1 MLVYF
6 EGHRYPKDLVVP
18 YFTDRDFNEPVVPYM
33 HDKNGYYLE
42 YIGYIFVTSEKYS
55 GPVFILPKLFLA
67 VDVSDPEKRETLL
80 GESGLLPEL
89 IFDTDKDDNVLT
101 LSGRE
106 TFLPEL
112 SLWLFRAMVRFREDC
127 KKEKD
132 HENLEKLYQLTPQ
145 DNSRD
150 RDFLST
156 AIRLIDFLSDH
167 RNLFTQIHKIN
178 NSGRAAIDW
187 NKTIR
192 KYPYI
197 KEGKPYYLDLQIKDK
212 AINIDEELII
222 LYYSVLRYLKDKFH
236 FPIMLGDIPYELL
249 SPSEI
254 QRYLDTGVGKRKMR
268 DIKGKYFRD
277 DLRTLWTLLDA
288 FFTFNYSRDDKC
300 PRKEAL
306 AVKEFDAVFE
316 KMVDRLIGD
325 TSKLAA
331 LKNQKDGKLI
341 DHIYMDKSL
350 IGKDSN
356 IYYIGDSKYYSDSHD
371 IEGVPLYKQFT
382 YARNAIQYNI
392 DQYYI
397 KHKAN
402 PNAIRYR
409 DKDTEGY
416 NVTPNFFVRPKI
428 KSDTLDFDTPS
439 FSASGNQP
447 KPNKH
452 FEDRLFDR
460 DTLLLREYEI
470 NLIFLIAA
478 YGSYEDHWA
487 TSIRTTIREDML
499 QFLTDTYTFFKIQPK
514 DIPMYSQTG
523 LVGTIPFVRYFH
535 SILAGKAYKEQDD
548 ANEIY
553 LAFERTPQGE
563 RDSAEVLD
571 EIKYAVEDQAA
582 LSHPIELKPNT
593 TNTKH
598 GSMD

>member
-6 EGHRYPKDLVVP
+6 EGHRYPKDIVVP
-18 YFTDRDFNEPVVPYM
+18 YFIDRDFNEPVVPYR
-33 HDKNGYYLE
+33 HDSKGYYLE
-42 YIGYIFVTSEKYS
+42 YIGYIFATSEKYS
-55 GPVFILPKLFLA
+55 GPVFILPKSFLA
-67 VDVSDPEKRETLL
+67 VDESDPDKRDTLL

-89 IFDTDKDDNVLT
+89 IFDTDKDDNVLA
-101 LSGRE
+101 LSGRD

-132 HENLEKLYQLTPQ
+132 YENLEKLYQLTPQ

-197 KEGKPYYLDLQIKDK
+197 KDSKPYYLNLQIKDK

-236 FPIMLGDIPYELL
+236 FPITLGDIPYELL

-325 TSKLAA
+325 TGKLAA

-428 KSDTLDFDTPS
+428 QSDTLDFDTPS
-439 FSASGNQP
+439 FSPSDNQP
-447 KPNKH
+447 KANKH

-487 TSIRTTIREDML
+487 TSIRATIREDML
-499 QFLTDTYTFFKIQPK
+499 QFLQDTYTFFKIKPI
-514 DIPMYSQTG
+514 DIPVTTPNG
-523 LVGTIPFVRYFH
+523 HLFDIPFLNYFH
-535 SILAGKAYKEQDD
+535 NLLAGKVYKESDNSTD
-548 ANEIY
+548 LI
-553 LAFERTPQGE
+553 LAFEKETPSGQSDLKE
-563 RDSAEVLD
+563 VAE
-571 EIKYAVEDQAA
+571 EIKYTLLGETIGE
-582 LSHPIELKPNT
+582 PIKLNK
-593 TNTKH
+593 
-598 GSMD
+598 

>member
-1 MLVYF
+1 M
-6 EGHRYPKDLVVP
+6 
-18 YFTDRDFNEPVVPYM
+18 
-33 HDKNGYYLE
+33 
-42 YIGYIFVTSEKYS
+42 
-55 GPVFILPKLFLA
+55 A
-67 VDVSDPEKRETLL
+67 
-80 GESGLLPEL
+80 
-89 IFDTDKDDNVLT
+89 
-101 LSGRE
+101 
-106 TFLPEL
+106 
-112 SLWLFRAMVRFREDC
+112 
-127 KKEKD
+127 
-132 HENLEKLYQLTPQ
+132 
-145 DNSRD
+145 
-150 RDFLST
+150 
-156 AIRLIDFLSDH
+156 
-167 RNLFTQIHKIN
+167 
-178 NSGRAAIDW
+178 
-187 NKTIR
+187 
-192 KYPYI
+192 
-197 KEGKPYYLDLQIKDK
+197 
-212 AINIDEELII
+212 
-222 LYYSVLRYLKDKFH
+222 LK
-236 FPIMLGDIPYELL
+236 
-249 SPSEI
+249 S
-254 QRYLDTGVGKRKMR
+254 YLDTGVGKRKMR

-277 DLRTLWTLLDA
+277 DLRTLWTILDV

-300 PRKEAL
+300 PRKEAH

-382 YARNAIQYNI
+382 YARNTIQYNI
-392 DQYYI
+392 DQYYLQ
-397 KHKAN
+397 HKAN

-439 FSASGNQP
+439 FSASDNQP

-499 QFLTDTYTFFKIQPK
+499 QFLTDTYNFFKIQPK
-514 DIPMYSQTG
+514 DIPVTTPTG
-523 LVGTIPFVRYFH
+523 HLFDIPFLNYFH
-535 SILAGKAYKEQDD
+535 NLLAGKVYKESDNSPD
-548 ANEIY
+548 LI
-553 LAFERTPQGE
+553 LAFEKHTEKGK
-563 RDSAEVLD
+563 LD
-571 EIKYAVEDQAA
+571 LKEAQKDLQHAITGGSITDPYNIKA
-582 LSHPIELKPNT
+582 
-593 TNTKH
+593 
-598 GSMD
+598 

>member
-6 EGHRYPKDLVVP
+6 EGHRYPQELVVP

-33 HDKNGYYLE
+33 HDRNGYYLE
-42 YIGYIFVTSEKYS
+42 YIGYIFATSEKYS
-55 GPVFILPKLFLA
+55 GPVFILPKSFLA
-67 VDVSDPEKRETLL
+67 VDESDPEKRETLL
-80 GESGLLPEL
+80 GEPGLLPEL
-89 IFDTDKDDNVLT
+89 IFDTDKDDNVLA

-132 HENLEKLYQLTPQ
+132 QENLDKLYQLTPQ

-197 KEGKPYYLDLQIKDK
+197 KESKPYYLDLQIKDK

-236 FPIMLGDIPYELL
+236 FPITLGDIPYELL

-277 DLRTLWTLLDA
+277 DLRTLWNLLDA

-325 TSKLAA
+325 TGKLAA

-392 DQYYI
+392 DQYYL

-487 TSIRTTIREDML
+487 TSIRATIREDML
-499 QFLTDTYTFFKIQPK
+499 QFLTDTYAFFKIQPM
-514 DIPMYSQTG
+514 DIPVTTPTG
-523 LVGTIPFVRYFH
+523 HLFDIPFLNYFH
-535 SILAGKAYKEQDD
+535 NLLAGKVYKESDNSTD
-548 ANEIY
+548 LI

-571 EIKYAVEDQAA
+571 EIKYAVEDQSA
-582 LSHPIELKPNT
+582 LSHPLKL
-593 TNTKH
+593 KQ
-598 GSMD
+598 

>member
-6 EGHRYPKDLVVP
+6 EGHRYPQDLVVP

-33 HDKNGYYLE
+33 HDRNGYYLE
-42 YIGYIFVTSEKYS
+42 YIGYIFATSEKYS
-55 GPVFILPKLFLA
+55 GPVFILPKSFLA
-67 VDVSDPEKRETLL
+67 VDESDPEKRETLL
-80 GESGLLPEL
+80 GEPGLLPEL
-89 IFDTDKDDNVLT
+89 IFDTDKDDNVLA

-132 HENLEKLYQLTPQ
+132 QENLDKLYQLTPQ

-197 KEGKPYYLDLQIKDK
+197 KESKPYYLDLQIKDK

-236 FPIMLGDIPYELL
+236 FPITLGDIPYELL

-277 DLRTLWTLLDA
+277 DLRTLWNLLDA

-325 TSKLAA
+325 TGKLAA

-392 DQYYI
+392 DQYYL

-487 TSIRTTIREDML
+487 TSIRATIREDML
-499 QFLTDTYTFFKIQPK
+499 QFLTDTYAFFKIQPM
-514 DIPMYSQTG
+514 DIPVTTPTG
-523 LVGTIPFVRYFH
+523 HLFDIPFLNYFH
-535 SILAGKAYKEQDD
+535 NLLAGKVYKESDNSTD
-548 ANEIY
+548 LI
-553 LAFERTPQGE
+553 LAFEKKTEQGKL
-563 RDSAEVLD
+563 DLKEVT
-571 EIKYAVEDQAA
+571 EYIKETLPDKT
-582 LSHPIELKPNT
+582 LGDPIDL
-593 TNTKH
+593 
-598 GSMD
+598 

>member
-236 FPIMLGDIPYELL
+236 FPITLGDIPYELL

-300 PRKEAL
+300 PRKEAF

-416 NVTPNFFVRPKI
+416 NVTPNSFVRPKI

>member
-6 EGHRYPKDLVVP
+6 EGHRYPQDLVVP

-33 HDKNGYYLE
+33 HDRSGYYLE
-42 YIGYIFVTSEKYS
+42 YIGYIFATSEKYS
-55 GPVFILPKLFLA
+55 GPVFILPKSFLA
-67 VDVSDPEKRETLL
+67 VDESDPEKRETLL
-80 GESGLLPEL
+80 GEPGLLPEL
-89 IFDTDKDDNVLT
+89 IFDTDKDDNVLA

-132 HENLEKLYQLTPQ
+132 QENLDKLYQLTPQ

-197 KEGKPYYLDLQIKDK
+197 KESKPYYLDLQIKDK

-236 FPIMLGDIPYELL
+236 FPITLGDIPYELL

-277 DLRTLWTLLDA
+277 DLRTLWNLLDA

-325 TSKLAA
+325 TGKLAA

-392 DQYYI
+392 DQYYL

-439 FSASGNQP
+439 FSASDNQP

-487 TSIRTTIREDML
+487 TSIRATIREDML
-499 QFLTDTYTFFKIQPK
+499 QFLTDTYAFFKIQPM
-514 DIPMYSQTG
+514 DIPVTTPTG
-523 LVGTIPFVRYFH
+523 HLFDIPFLNYFH
-535 SILAGKAYKEQDD
+535 NLLAGKVYKESDNSTD
-548 ANEIY
+548 LI
-553 LAFERTPQGE
+553 LAFEKKTEQGKL
-563 RDSAEVLD
+563 DLKEVT
-571 EIKYAVEDQAA
+571 EYIKETLPDKT
-582 LSHPIELKPNT
+582 LGDPIDL
-593 TNTKH
+593 
-598 GSMD
+598 

>member
-6 EGHRYPKDLVVP
+6 EGHRYPQDLVVP

-33 HDKNGYYLE
+33 HDRNGYYLE
-42 YIGYIFVTSEKYS
+42 YIGYIFATSEKYS
-55 GPVFILPKLFLA
+55 GPVFILPKSFLA
-67 VDVSDPEKRETLL
+67 VDETDPDKRETLL
-80 GESGLLPEL
+80 GEPGLLPEL
-89 IFDTDKDDNVLT
+89 IFDTDKDDNVLA

-132 HENLEKLYQLTPQ
+132 QENLDKLYQLTPQ

-197 KEGKPYYLDLQIKDK
+197 KESKPYYLDLQIKDK

-236 FPIMLGDIPYELL
+236 FPITLGDIPYELL

-277 DLRTLWTLLDA
+277 DLRTLWNLLDA

-325 TSKLAA
+325 TGKLAA

-392 DQYYI
+392 DQYYL

-478 YGSYEDHWA
+478 YGSYE
-487 TSIRTTIREDML
+487 TSWTNTLRQTIREDML
-499 QFLTDTYTFFKIQPK
+499 QFLTDTYTFFKIQPM

-582 LSHPIELKPNT
+582 LSHPIKLKQ
-593 TNTKH
+593 
-598 GSMD
+598 

>member
-6 EGHRYPKDLVVP
+6 EGHRYPKNLVVP

-55 GPVFILPKLFLA
+55 GPVFILPKSFLA

-80 GESGLLPEL
+80 GESGLLPEQ

-101 LSGRE
+101 LTGRE

-392 DQYYI
+392 DQYYL

-439 FSASGNQP
+439 FSASENQP
-447 KPNKH
+447 KHNKH

-487 TSIRTTIREDML
+487 TSIRTTIREDMI
-499 QFLTDTYTFFKIQPK
+499 QFLTDTYAFFKIQPM
-514 DIPMYSQTG
+514 DIPVTTPTG
-523 LVGTIPFVRYFH
+523 KLFDIPFLNYFH
-535 SILAGKAYKEQDD
+535 NLLAGKVYKESDNSTD
-548 ANEIY
+548 LL
-553 LAFERTPQGE
+553 LAFEKHTEQGKI
-563 RDSAEVLD
+563 DLKEVQ
-571 EIKYAVEDQAA
+571 EDLHDAITGG
-582 LSHPIELKPNT
+582 SITDPIELKP
-593 TNTKH
+593 
-598 GSMD
+598 

>member
-1 MLVYF
+1 M
-6 EGHRYPKDLVVP
+6 VP

-33 HDKNGYYLE
+33 HDRNGYYLE
-42 YIGYIFVTSEKYS
+42 YIGYIFATSEKYS
-55 GPVFILPKLFLA
+55 GPVFILPKSFLA
-67 VDVSDPEKRETLL
+67 VDETDPDKRETLL
-80 GESGLLPEL
+80 GEPGLLPEL
-89 IFDTDKDDNVLT
+89 IFDTDKDDNVLA

-132 HENLEKLYQLTPQ
+132 QENLDKLYQLTPQ

-197 KEGKPYYLDLQIKDK
+197 KESKPYYLDLQIKDK

-236 FPIMLGDIPYELL
+236 FPITLGDIPYELL

-277 DLRTLWTLLDA
+277 DLRTLWNLLDA

-325 TSKLAA
+325 TGKLAA

-392 DQYYI
+392 DQYYL

-439 FSASGNQP
+439 FSASDNQP

-487 TSIRTTIREDML
+487 TSIRATIREDML
-499 QFLTDTYTFFKIQPK
+499 QFLTDTYAFFKIQTM
-514 DIPMYSQTG
+514 DIPVTTPTG
-523 LVGTIPFVRYFH
+523 HLFDIPFLNYFH
-535 SILAGKAYKEQDD
+535 NLLAGKVYKESDD
-548 ANEIY
+548 STDLI
-553 LAFERTPQGE
+553 LAFEKKTEQGKL
-563 RDSAEVLD
+563 DLKEVQ
-571 EIKYAVEDQAA
+571 EDLQHAITGG
-582 LSHPIELKPNT
+582 SITDPIELKP
-593 TNTKH
+593 
-598 GSMD
+598 

>member
-33 HDKNGYYLE
+33 HDQKGYYLE

-55 GPVFILPKLFLA
+55 GPVFILPKSFLA
-67 VDVSDPEKRETLL
+67 VDVSDPERRETLL
-80 GESGLLPEL
+80 GESGLLPEQ

-236 FPIMLGDIPYELL
+236 FPITLGDIPYELL

-306 AVKEFDAVFE
+306 VVKEFDAVFE

-392 DQYYI
+392 DQYYL

-439 FSASGNQP
+439 FSASENQP

-499 QFLTDTYTFFKIQPK
+499 QFLTDTYNFFKIQPK
-514 DIPMYSQTG
+514 DIPVTTPTG
-523 LVGTIPFVRYFH
+523 HLFDIPFLNYFH
-535 SILAGKAYKEQDD
+535 NLLAGKVYKESDNSTD
-548 ANEIY
+548 LI
-553 LAFERTPQGE
+553 LAFEKHTETG
-563 RDSAEVLD
+563 
-571 EIKYAVEDQAA
+571 IKDLKEAQEDLQHAITGG
-582 LSHPIELKPNT
+582 SITDPIELK
-593 TNTKH
+593 
-598 GSMD
+598 S

>member
-6 EGHRYPKDLVVP
+6 EGHRYPKDIVVP
-18 YFTDRDFNEPVVPYM
+18 YFTDRDFNEPVVPYQ
-33 HDKNGYYLE
+33 HDSKGYYLE
-42 YIGYIFVTSEKYS
+42 YIGYIFATSEKYS
-55 GPVFILPKLFLA
+55 GPVFILPKSFLA
-67 VDVSDPEKRETLL
+67 VDESDPDKRDTLL

-89 IFDTDKDDNVLT
+89 IFDTDKDDNVLA
-101 LSGRE
+101 LSGRD

-127 KKEKD
+127 KIEKD
-132 HENLEKLYQLTPQ
+132 NENLEKLYQLTPQ

-197 KEGKPYYLDLQIKDK
+197 KESKPYYLDLQIKNK

-236 FPIMLGDIPYELL
+236 FPITLGDIPYELL

-325 TSKLAA
+325 TGKLAA

-428 KSDTLDFDTPS
+428 QSDTLDFDTPS
-439 FSASGNQP
+439 FSPSDNQP
-447 KPNKH
+447 KANKH

-487 TSIRTTIREDML
+487 TSIRATIREDML
-499 QFLTDTYTFFKIQPK
+499 QFLQDTYTFFKIKPI
-514 DIPMYSQTG
+514 DIPVTTPNG
-523 LVGTIPFVRYFH
+523 HLFGIPFLNYFH
-535 SILAGKAYKEQDD
+535 NLLAGKVYKESDNSTD
-548 ANEIY
+548 LI
-553 LAFERTPQGE
+553 LAFEKETPTGQS
-563 RDSAEVLD
+563 DLKEVD
-571 EIKYAVEDQAA
+571 EEIKYTLPGEN
-582 LSHPIELKPNT
+582 LGEPIKLNK
-593 TNTKH
+593 
-598 GSMD
+598 

>member
-1 MLVYF
+1 M
-6 EGHRYPKDLVVP
+6 YPE
-18 YFTDRDFNEPVVPYM
+18 N
-33 HDKNGYYLE
+33 
-42 YIGYIFVTSEKYS
+42 
-55 GPVFILPKLFLA
+55 
-67 VDVSDPEKRETLL
+67 
-80 GESGLLPEL
+80 
-89 IFDTDKDDNVLT
+89 IFDTEAEDNILT
-101 LSGRE
+101 LTGRE

-197 KEGKPYYLDLQIKDK
+197 KESKPYYLDLQIKDK

-236 FPIMLGDIPYELL
+236 FPITLGDIPYELL

-382 YARNAIQYNI
+382 YARNTIQYNI

-499 QFLTDTYTFFKIQPK
+499 QFLTETYTFFKIQPK

-582 LSHPIELKPNT
+582 LSHQ
-593 TNTKH
+593 
-598 GSMD
+598 

>member
-33 HDKNGYYLE
+33 HDQKGYYLE

-55 GPVFILPKLFLA
+55 GPVFILPKSFLA
-67 VDVSDPEKRETLL
+67 VDVSDPERRETLL
-80 GESGLLPEL
+80 GESGLLPEQ

-236 FPIMLGDIPYELL
+236 FPITLGDIPYELL

-254 QRYLDTGVGKRKMR
+254 QRYLDTGVGKNS
-268 DIKGKYFRD
+268 
-277 DLRTLWTLLDA
+277 TQ
-288 FFTFNYSRDDKC
+288 S
-300 PRKEAL
+300 
-306 AVKEFDAVFE
+306 
-316 KMVDRLIGD
+316 
-325 TSKLAA
+325 SK
-331 LKNQKDGKLI
+331 K
-341 DHIYMDKSL
+341 
-350 IGKDSN
+350 
-356 IYYIGDSKYYSDSHD
+356 
-371 IEGVPLYKQFT
+371 
-382 YARNAIQYNI
+382 
-392 DQYYI
+392 
-397 KHKAN
+397 
-402 PNAIRYR
+402 
-409 DKDTEGY
+409 
-416 NVTPNFFVRPKI
+416 
-428 KSDTLDFDTPS
+428 
-439 FSASGNQP
+439 
-447 KPNKH
+447 
-452 FEDRLFDR
+452 
-460 DTLLLREYEI
+460 
-470 NLIFLIAA
+470 
-478 YGSYEDHWA
+478 W
-487 TSIRTTIREDML
+487 
-499 QFLTDTYTFFKIQPK
+499 
-514 DIPMYSQTG
+514 
-523 LVGTIPFVRYFH
+523 
-535 SILAGKAYKEQDD
+535 
-548 ANEIY
+548 
-553 LAFERTPQGE
+553 
-563 RDSAEVLD
+563 
-571 EIKYAVEDQAA
+571 
-582 LSHPIELKPNT
+582 
-593 TNTKH
+593 
-598 GSMD
+598 

>member
-6 EGHRYPKDLVVP
+6 EGHRYPQDLVVP

-33 HDKNGYYLE
+33 HDRNGYYLE
-42 YIGYIFVTSEKYS
+42 YIGYIFATSEKYS
-55 GPVFILPKLFLA
+55 GPVFILPKSFLA
-67 VDVSDPEKRETLL
+67 VDETDPDKRETLL
-80 GESGLLPEL
+80 GEPGLLPEL
-89 IFDTDKDDNVLT
+89 IFDTDKDDNVLA

-132 HENLEKLYQLTPQ
+132 QENLDKLYQLTPQ

-197 KEGKPYYLDLQIKDK
+197 KESKPYYLDLQIKDK

-236 FPIMLGDIPYELL
+236 FPITLGDIPYELL

-277 DLRTLWTLLDA
+277 DLRTLWNLLDA

-325 TSKLAA
+325 TGKLAA

-392 DQYYI
+392 DQYYL

-487 TSIRTTIREDML
+487 TSIRATIREDML
-499 QFLTDTYTFFKIQPK
+499 RFLTDTYAFFKIQPM
-514 DIPMYSQTG
+514 DIPVTTPTG
-523 LVGTIPFVRYFH
+523 HLFDIPFLNYFH
-535 SILAGKAYKEQDD
+535 NLLAGKVYKESDD
-548 ANEIY
+548 STDLI

-571 EIKYAVEDQAA
+571 EIKYAVEDQSA
-582 LSHPIELKPNT
+582 LSHPLKL
-593 TNTKH
+593 KQ
-598 GSMD
+598 

>member
-33 HDKNGYYLE
+33 HDPKGYYLE

-55 GPVFILPKLFLA
+55 GPVFILPKSFLA
-67 VDVSDPEKRETLL
+67 VDVSDPERRETLL
-80 GESGLLPEL
+80 GESGLLPEQ

-101 LSGRE
+101 LTGRE

-236 FPIMLGDIPYELL
+236 FPITLGDIPYELL

-306 AVKEFDAVFE
+306 VVKEFDAVFE

-392 DQYYI
+392 DQYYL

-439 FSASGNQP
+439 FSASENQP
-447 KPNKH
+447 KRNKH

-487 TSIRTTIREDML
+487 TSIRTTIREDMI
-499 QFLTDTYTFFKIQPK
+499 QFLTDTYDFFKIQPK
-514 DIPMYSQTG
+514 DIPVTTPTG
-523 LVGTIPFVRYFH
+523 QLFDIPFLNYFH
-535 SILAGKAYKEQDD
+535 NLLAGKVYKESDD
-548 ANEIY
+548 STDLI
-553 LAFERTPQGE
+553 LAFEKKTEQGKL
-563 RDSAEVLD
+563 DLKEVQ
-571 EIKYAVEDQAA
+571 EDLHDAITGG
-582 LSHPIELKPNT
+582 SITDPIELKP
-593 TNTKH
+593 
-598 GSMD
+598 

>member
-6 EGHRYPKDLVVP
+6 EGHRYPQDLVVP

-33 HDKNGYYLE
+33 HDRNGYYLE
-42 YIGYIFVTSEKYS
+42 YIGYIFATSEKYS
-55 GPVFILPKLFLA
+55 GPVFILPKSFLA
-67 VDVSDPEKRETLL
+67 VDESDPEKRETLL
-80 GESGLLPEL
+80 GEPGLLPEL
-89 IFDTDKDDNVLT
+89 IFDTDKDDNVLA

-132 HENLEKLYQLTPQ
+132 QENLDKLYQLTPQ

-197 KEGKPYYLDLQIKDK
+197 KESKPYYLDLQIKDK

-236 FPIMLGDIPYELL
+236 FPITLGDIPYELL

-277 DLRTLWTLLDA
+277 DLRTLWNLLDA

-325 TSKLAA
+325 TGKLAA

-341 DHIYMDKSL
+341 DHIYMDSSL
-350 IGKDSN
+350 IGSDSN

-392 DQYYI
+392 DQYYL

-487 TSIRTTIREDML
+487 TSIRATIREDML
-499 QFLTDTYTFFKIQPK
+499 QFLTDTYAFFKIQPM
-514 DIPMYSQTG
+514 DIPVTTPTG
-523 LVGTIPFVRYFH
+523 HLFDIPFLNYFH
-535 SILAGKAYKEQDD
+535 NLLAGKVYKESDNSTD
-548 ANEIY
+548 LI
-553 LAFERTPQGE
+553 LAFEKKTEQGKL
-563 RDSAEVLD
+563 DLKEVT
-571 EIKYAVEDQAA
+571 EYIKETLPDKT
-582 LSHPIELKPNT
+582 LGDPIDL
-593 TNTKH
+593 
-598 GSMD
+598 

>member
-6 EGHRYPKDLVVP
+6 EGHRYPKDIVAP
-18 YFTDRDFNEPVVPYM
+18 YFTDRDFNEPVVPYQ
-33 HDKNGYYLE
+33 HDSKGYYLE
-42 YIGYIFVTSEKYS
+42 YIGYIFATSEKYS
-55 GPVFILPKLFLA
+55 GPVFILPKSFLA
-67 VDVSDPEKRETLL
+67 VDESDPDKRDTLL

-89 IFDTDKDDNVLT
+89 IFDTDKDDNVLA
-101 LSGRE
+101 LSGRD

-132 HENLEKLYQLTPQ
+132 YKNLEKLYQLTPQ

-197 KEGKPYYLDLQIKDK
+197 KESKPYYLDLQIKDK

-236 FPIMLGDIPYELL
+236 FPITLGDIPYELL

-288 FFTFNYSRDDKC
+288 FFTFNYSHDDKC

-325 TSKLAA
+325 TGKLAA

-428 KSDTLDFDTPS
+428 QSDTLDFDTPS
-439 FSASGNQP
+439 FSPSDNQP
-447 KPNKH
+447 KANKH

-487 TSIRTTIREDML
+487 TSIRATIREDML
-499 QFLTDTYTFFKIQPK
+499 QFLQDTYTFFKIKPI
-514 DIPMYSQTG
+514 DIPVTTPNG
-523 LVGTIPFVRYFH
+523 HLFDIPFLNYFH
-535 SILAGKAYKEQDD
+535 NLLAGKAYKESDNSTD
-548 ANEIY
+548 LI
-553 LAFERTPQGE
+553 LAFEKETPTGQS
-563 RDSAEVLD
+563 DLKEVD
-571 EIKYAVEDQAA
+571 EEIKYTLPGKTLGE
-582 LSHPIELKPNT
+582 PIKLNK
-593 TNTKH
+593 
-598 GSMD
+598 

>member
-6 EGHRYPKDLVVP
+6 EGHRYPQDLVVP

-33 HDKNGYYLE
+33 HDRNGYYLE
-42 YIGYIFVTSEKYS
+42 YIGYIFATSEKYS
-55 GPVFILPKLFLA
+55 GPVFILPKSFLA
-67 VDVSDPEKRETLL
+67 VDETDPDKRETLL
-80 GESGLLPEL
+80 GEPGLLPEL
-89 IFDTDKDDNVLT
+89 IFDTDKDDNVLA

-132 HENLEKLYQLTPQ
+132 QENLDKLYQLTPQ

-197 KEGKPYYLDLQIKDK
+197 KESKPYYLDLQIKDK

-236 FPIMLGDIPYELL
+236 FPITLGDIPYELL

-277 DLRTLWTLLDA
+277 DLRTLWNLLDA

-325 TSKLAA
+325 TGKLAA

-392 DQYYI
+392 DQYYL

-439 FSASGNQP
+439 FSASDNQP

-487 TSIRTTIREDML
+487 TSIRATIREDML
-499 QFLTDTYTFFKIQPK
+499 QFLTDTYAFFKIQPM
-514 DIPMYSQTG
+514 DIPVTTPTG
-523 LVGTIPFVRYFH
+523 HLFDIPFLNYFH
-535 SILAGKAYKEQDD
+535 NLLAGKVYKESDD
-548 ANEIY
+548 STDLI
-553 LAFERTPQGE
+553 LAFEKKTEQGKL
-563 RDSAEVLD
+563 DLKEVT
-571 EIKYAVEDQAA
+571 EYIKETLPDKT
-582 LSHPIELKPNT
+582 LGDPIDL
-593 TNTKH
+593 
-598 GSMD
+598 

>member
-1 MLVYF
+1 M
-6 EGHRYPKDLVVP
+6 VP

-33 HDKNGYYLE
+33 HDRNGYYLE
-42 YIGYIFVTSEKYS
+42 YIGYIFATSEKYS
-55 GPVFILPKLFLA
+55 GPVFILPKSFLA
-67 VDVSDPEKRETLL
+67 VDETDPDKRETLL
-80 GESGLLPEL
+80 GEPGLLPEL
-89 IFDTDKDDNVLT
+89 IFDTDKDDNVLA

-132 HENLEKLYQLTPQ
+132 QENLDKLYQLTPQ

-197 KEGKPYYLDLQIKDK
+197 KESKPYYLDLQIKDK

-236 FPIMLGDIPYELL
+236 FPITLGDIPYELL

-277 DLRTLWTLLDA
+277 DLRTLWNLLDA

-325 TSKLAA
+325 TGKLAA

-392 DQYYI
+392 DQYYL

-439 FSASGNQP
+439 FSASDNQP
-447 KPNKH
+447 KTNKH

-487 TSIRTTIREDML
+487 TSIRATIREDML
-499 QFLTDTYTFFKIQPK
+499 QFLTDTYAFFKIQPK
-514 DIPMYSQTG
+514 DIPVTTPTG
-523 LVGTIPFVRYFH
+523 HLFDIPFLNYFH
-535 SILAGKAYKEQDD
+535 NLLAGKVYKESDD
-548 ANEIY
+548 STDLI
-553 LAFERTPQGE
+553 LAFEKKTEQGKL
-563 RDSAEVLD
+563 DLKEVQ
-571 EIKYAVEDQAA
+571 EDLQHAITGG
-582 LSHPIELKPNT
+582 SITDPIELKP
-593 TNTKH
+593 
-598 GSMD
+598 

>member
-6 EGHRYPKDLVVP
+6 EGHRYPQDLVVP

-33 HDKNGYYLE
+33 HDRSGYYLE
-42 YIGYIFVTSEKYS
+42 YIGYIFATSEKYS
-55 GPVFILPKLFLA
+55 GPVFILPKSFLA
-67 VDVSDPEKRETLL
+67 VDETDPDKRETLL
-80 GESGLLPEL
+80 GEPGLLPEL
-89 IFDTDKDDNVLT
+89 IFDTDKDDNVLA

-132 HENLEKLYQLTPQ
+132 QENLDKLYQLTPQ

-197 KEGKPYYLDLQIKDK
+197 KESKPYYLDLQIKDK

-236 FPIMLGDIPYELL
+236 FPITLGDIPYELL

-325 TSKLAA
+325 TGKLAA

-392 DQYYI
+392 DQYYL
-397 KHKAN
+397 KNSKN
-402 PNAIRYR
+402 PNNLRYR

-416 NVTPNFFVRPKI
+416 NVTPNFFVRPKVE
-428 KSDTLDFDTPS
+428 KGGLDFDTPS

-487 TSIRTTIREDML
+487 TSIRATIREDML
-499 QFLTDTYTFFKIQPK
+499 QFLTDTYAFFKIQPM
-514 DIPMYSQTG
+514 DIPVTTPTG
-523 LVGTIPFVRYFH
+523 HLFDIPFLNYFH
-535 SILAGKAYKEQDD
+535 NLLAGKVYKESDNSTD
-548 ANEIY
+548 LI

-571 EIKYAVEDQAA
+571 EIKYAVEDQSA
-582 LSHPIELKPNT
+582 LSHPLKL
-593 TNTKH
+593 KQ
-598 GSMD
+598 

>member
-6 EGHRYPKDLVVP
+6 EGHRYPQELVVP

-33 HDKNGYYLE
+33 HDRNGYYLE
-42 YIGYIFVTSEKYS
+42 YIGYIFATSEKYS
-55 GPVFILPKLFLA
+55 GPVFILPKSFLA
-67 VDVSDPEKRETLL
+67 VDETDPDKRETLL
-80 GESGLLPEL
+80 GEPGLLPEL
-89 IFDTDKDDNVLT
+89 IFDTDKDDNVLA

-132 HENLEKLYQLTPQ
+132 QENLDKLYQLTPQ

-197 KEGKPYYLDLQIKDK
+197 KESKPYYLDLQIKDK

-236 FPIMLGDIPYELL
+236 FPITLGDIPYELL

-277 DLRTLWTLLDA
+277 DLRTLWNLLDA

-325 TSKLAA
+325 TGKLAA

-392 DQYYI
+392 DQYYL

-439 FSASGNQP
+439 FSASDNQP

-487 TSIRTTIREDML
+487 TSIRATIREDML
-499 QFLTDTYTFFKIQPK
+499 QFLTDTYAFFKIQPM
-514 DIPMYSQTG
+514 DIPVTTPTG
-523 LVGTIPFVRYFH
+523 HLFDIPFLNYFH
-535 SILAGKAYKEQDD
+535 NLLAGKVYKESDD
-548 ANEIY
+548 STDLI
-553 LAFERTPQGE
+553 LAFEKKTEQGKL
-563 RDSAEVLD
+563 DLKEVT
-571 EIKYAVEDQAA
+571 EYIKETLPDKT
-582 LSHPIELKPNT
+582 LGDPIDL
-593 TNTKH
+593 
-598 GSMD
+598 

>member
-6 EGHRYPKDLVVP
+6 EGHRYPKDIVVP
-18 YFTDRDFNEPVVPYM
+18 YFTNRDFNEPVVPYQ
-33 HDKNGYYLE
+33 HDSKGYYLE
-42 YIGYIFVTSEKYS
+42 YIGYIFATSEKYS
-55 GPVFILPKLFLA
+55 GPVFILPKSFLA
-67 VDVSDPEKRETLL
+67 VDESDPDKRDTLL

-89 IFDTDKDDNVLT
+89 IFDTDKDDNVLA
-101 LSGRE
+101 LSGRD

-132 HENLEKLYQLTPQ
+132 YENLEKLYQLTPQ
-145 DNSRD
+145 DNFRD

-178 NSGRAAIDW
+178 NSGRASIDW

-197 KEGKPYYLDLQIKDK
+197 EESKPYYLDLQIKDK

-236 FPIMLGDIPYELL
+236 FPITLGDIPYELL

-325 TSKLAA
+325 TGKLAA

-428 KSDTLDFDTPS
+428 QSDTLDFDTPS
-439 FSASGNQP
+439 FSPSDNQP
-447 KPNKH
+447 KANKH

-487 TSIRTTIREDML
+487 TSIRATIREDML
-499 QFLTDTYTFFKIQPK
+499 QFLQDTYTFFKIKPI
-514 DIPMYSQTG
+514 DIPVTTPNG
-523 LVGTIPFVRYFH
+523 HLFDIPFLNYFH
-535 SILAGKAYKEQDD
+535 NLLAGKVYKESDNSTD
-548 ANEIY
+548 LI
-553 LAFERTPQGE
+553 LAFEKETPTGQS
-563 RDSAEVLD
+563 DLKEVD
-571 EIKYAVEDQAA
+571 EEIKYTLPGKTLGE
-582 LSHPIELKPNT
+582 PIKLNK
-593 TNTKH
+593 
-598 GSMD
+598 

>member
-33 HDKNGYYLE
+33 HDQNGYYLE

-55 GPVFILPKLFLA
+55 GPVFILPKSFLA

-80 GESGLLPEL
+80 GESGLLPEQ

-236 FPIMLGDIPYELL
+236 FPITLGDIPYELL

-392 DQYYI
+392 DQYYL

-439 FSASGNQP
+439 FSASENQP
-447 KPNKH
+447 KRNKH

-487 TSIRTTIREDML
+487 TSIRTTIREDMI
-499 QFLTDTYTFFKIQPK
+499 QFLTDTYDFFKIQPK
-514 DIPMYSQTG
+514 DIPVTTPTG
-523 LVGTIPFVRYFH
+523 KLFDIPFLNYFH
-535 SILAGKAYKEQDD
+535 NLLAGKVYKESDD
-548 ANEIY
+548 STDLI
-553 LAFERTPQGE
+553 LAFEKKTEQGKL
-563 RDSAEVLD
+563 DLKEVQ
-571 EIKYAVEDQAA
+571 EDLHDAITGG
-582 LSHPIELKPNT
+582 SITDPIELKP
-593 TNTKH
+593 
-598 GSMD
+598 

>member
-1 MLVYF
+1 
-6 EGHRYPKDLVVP
+6 
-18 YFTDRDFNEPVVPYM
+18 
-33 HDKNGYYLE
+33 
-42 YIGYIFVTSEKYS
+42 
-55 GPVFILPKLFLA
+55 
-67 VDVSDPEKRETLL
+67 
-80 GESGLLPEL
+80 
-89 IFDTDKDDNVLT
+89 
-101 LSGRE
+101 
-106 TFLPEL
+106 
-112 SLWLFRAMVRFREDC
+112 
-127 KKEKD
+127 
-132 HENLEKLYQLTPQ
+132 
-145 DNSRD
+145 
-150 RDFLST
+150 
-156 AIRLIDFLSDH
+156 
-167 RNLFTQIHKIN
+167 
-178 NSGRAAIDW
+178 
-187 NKTIR
+187 
-192 KYPYI
+192 
-197 KEGKPYYLDLQIKDK
+197 
-212 AINIDEELII
+212 
-222 LYYSVLRYLKDKFH
+222 
-236 FPIMLGDIPYELL
+236 
-249 SPSEI
+249 
-254 QRYLDTGVGKRKMR
+254 MR

-306 AVKEFDAVFE
+306 VVKEFDAVFE

-392 DQYYI
+392 DQYYL

-439 FSASGNQP
+439 FSASENQP

-499 QFLTDTYTFFKIQPK
+499 QFLTDTYNFFKIQPK
-514 DIPMYSQTG
+514 DIPVTTPTG
-523 LVGTIPFVRYFH
+523 KLFDIPFLNYFH
-535 SILAGKAYKEQDD
+535 NLLAGKVYK
-548 ANEIY
+548 
-553 LAFERTPQGE
+553 
-563 RDSAEVLD
+563 
-571 EIKYAVEDQAA
+571 AVSYTH
-582 LSHPIELKPNT
+582 LTLP
-593 TNTKH
+593 TKA
-598 GSMD
+598 

>member
-6 EGHRYPKDLVVP
+6 EGHRYPQELVVP

-33 HDKNGYYLE
+33 HDRNGYYLE
-42 YIGYIFVTSEKYS
+42 YIGYIFATSEKYS
-55 GPVFILPKLFLA
+55 GPVFILPKSFLA
-67 VDVSDPEKRETLL
+67 VDETDPEKRETLL
-80 GESGLLPEL
+80 GEPGLLPEL
-89 IFDTDKDDNVLT
+89 IFDTDKDDNVLA

-132 HENLEKLYQLTPQ
+132 QENLDKLYQLTPQ

-197 KEGKPYYLDLQIKDK
+197 KESKPYYLDLQIKDK

-236 FPIMLGDIPYELL
+236 FPITLGDIPYELL

-277 DLRTLWTLLDA
+277 DLRTLWNLLDA

-325 TSKLAA
+325 TGKLAA

-392 DQYYI
+392 DQYYL

-487 TSIRTTIREDML
+487 TSIRATIREDML
-499 QFLTDTYTFFKIQPK
+499 QFLTDTYAFFKIQPM
-514 DIPMYSQTG
+514 DIPVTTPTG
-523 LVGTIPFVRYFH
+523 HLFDIPFLNYFH
-535 SILAGKAYKEQDD
+535 NLLAGKVYKESDD
-548 ANEIY
+548 STDLI
-553 LAFERTPQGE
+553 LAFEKNTEQGIL
-563 RDSAEVLD
+563 DLKEVQ
-571 EIKYAVEDQAA
+571 EDLQHAITGG
-582 LSHPIELKPNT
+582 SITDPIELKP
-593 TNTKH
+593 
-598 GSMD
+598 

>member
-6 EGHRYPKDLVVP
+6 EGHRYPQDLVVP

-33 HDKNGYYLE
+33 HDRNGYYLE
-42 YIGYIFVTSEKYS
+42 YIGYIFATSEKYS
-55 GPVFILPKLFLA
+55 GPVFILPKSFLA
-67 VDVSDPEKRETLL
+67 VDETDPDKRETLL
-80 GESGLLPEL
+80 GEPGLLPEL
-89 IFDTDKDDNVLT
+89 IFDTDKDDNVLA

-132 HENLEKLYQLTPQ
+132 QENLDKLYQLTPQ

-197 KEGKPYYLDLQIKDK
+197 KESKPYYLDLQIKDK

-236 FPIMLGDIPYELL
+236 FPITLGDIPYELL

-277 DLRTLWTLLDA
+277 DLRTLWNLLDA
-288 FFTFNYSRDDKC
+288 FFTFNYSRDDKE
-300 PRKEAL
+300 PITEAL
-306 AVKEFDAVFE
+306 AVNNFEIVFE
-316 KMVDRLIGD
+316 KMVDYLIGD
-325 TSKLAA
+325 NSKLAA

-341 DHIYMDKSL
+341 DHIYMDSSL
-350 IGKDSN
+350 IGSDSN

-392 DQYYI
+392 DQYYL

-439 FSASGNQP
+439 FSASDNQP

-487 TSIRTTIREDML
+487 TSIRATIREDML
-499 QFLTDTYTFFKIQPK
+499 QFLTDTYAFFKIQPM
-514 DIPMYSQTG
+514 DIPVTTPTG
-523 LVGTIPFVRYFH
+523 HLFDIPFLNYFH
-535 SILAGKAYKEQDD
+535 NLLAGKVYKESDNSTD
-548 ANEIY
+548 LI
-553 LAFERTPQGE
+553 LAFEKKTEQGKL
-563 RDSAEVLD
+563 DLKEVT
-571 EIKYAVEDQAA
+571 EYIKETLPDKT
-582 LSHPIELKPNT
+582 LGDPIDL
-593 TNTKH
+593 
-598 GSMD
+598 

>member
-6 EGHRYPKDLVVP
+6 EGHRYPKNLVVP

-55 GPVFILPKLFLA
+55 GPVFILPKSFLA
-67 VDVSDPEKRETLL
+67 VDVSDPERRETLL
-80 GESGLLPEL
+80 GESGLLPEQ

-101 LSGRE
+101 LTGRE

-236 FPIMLGDIPYELL
+236 FPITLGDIPYELL

-306 AVKEFDAVFE
+306 VVKEFDAVFE

-382 YARNAIQYNI
+382 YARNTIQYNI
-392 DQYYI
+392 DQYYLQ
-397 KHKAN
+397 HKAN

-439 FSASGNQP
+439 FRASENQP

-478 YGSYEDHWA
+478 YGSYEDHWS

-499 QFLTDTYTFFKIQPK
+499 QFLTDTYNFFKIQPK
-514 DIPMYSQTG
+514 DIPVTTPTG
-523 LVGTIPFVRYFH
+523 KLFDIPFLNYFH
-535 SILAGKAYKEQDD
+535 NLLAGKVYKESDNSTD
-548 ANEIY
+548 LI
-553 LAFERTPQGE
+553 LAFEKTTETG
-563 RDSAEVLD
+563 
-571 EIKYAVEDQAA
+571 IKDLKESQEYLKNAIIGGSITD
-582 LSHPIELKPNT
+582 PIELKP
-593 TNTKH
+593 
-598 GSMD
+598 